1 MMRLTSAHQYR
12 NSVLAILVK
21 RSSCM
26 TMQLPSGCPPPPPED
41 DDDKMTSSSRRPVET
56 KMVPAVHVLV
66 PGGSVLLAVVVVSS
80 GGGRGVVAAAAAG
93 SDNDDGAGALSL
105 LRGWLVPLRRNVEA
119 IFANLDSWCWCVVPL
134 AGGRIHD
141 LTLPTVCPRPD
152 FSVDREIPDA
162 ERRGQEKRTTPP
174 VIVVRRD
181 QATRTTTADRHLP
194 WQL

>member
-26 TMQLPSGCPPPPPED
+26 AMQLPSGCPPPPPEE

-56 KMVPAVHVLV
+56 KMVPAVQVLV
-66 PGGSVLLAVVVVSS
+66 PGGSGVLLLAVVVVSG
-80 GGGRGVVAAAAAG
+80 GGGRGVVAADAAAG

-119 IFANLDSWCWCVVPL
+119 IFAIWIFLVRCLYCWLVGVST
-134 AGGRIHD
+134 I
-141 LTLPTVCPRPD
+141 
-152 FSVDREIPDA
+152 
-162 ERRGQEKRTTPP
+162 
-174 VIVVRRD
+174 
-181 QATRTTTADRHLP
+181 
-194 WQL
+194 